1 MIRLILAAL
10 LGFLAGATFA
20 QPPRPAAPSFAP
32 SRHFVMLDRPA
43 RFVPI
48 LVEFPAASRR

>member
-20 QPPRPAAPSFAP
+20 QPPRLGAPSFVP
-32 SRHFVMLDRPA
+32 SHHFLLLDRPA

-48 LVEFPAASRR
+48 LVEFPVARPR